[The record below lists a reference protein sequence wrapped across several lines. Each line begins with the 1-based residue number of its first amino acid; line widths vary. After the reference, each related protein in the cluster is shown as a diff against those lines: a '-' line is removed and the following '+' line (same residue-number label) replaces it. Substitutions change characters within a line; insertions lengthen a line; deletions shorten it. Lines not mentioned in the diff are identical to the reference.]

1 VTAVYK
7 YGNESWDRIKENF
20 CRLLERL
27 NFLCHGMIVKIFMYI
42 ASIEKT
48 AGHKLYKT
56 FCRVFKLNRFFL
68 IHCDDILR
76 GNDTLQKFGYDLVIA
91 SGTVLAIKLYEL
103 TRFLHFVIRHVEALS
118 KQPHKCT
125 IGPHKLFFR

>member
-27 NFLCHGMIVKIFMYI
+27 NFICHGMIVKTFMYI

-48 AGHKLYKT
+48 AGHKLYT
-56 FCRVFKLNRFFL
+56 PFCRVFKLNCFFL

-76 GNDTLQKFGYDLVIA
+76 GKDTLQKFGYNLVIA

-118 KQPHKCT
+118 KQA
-125 IGPHKLFFR
+125 HKLQ